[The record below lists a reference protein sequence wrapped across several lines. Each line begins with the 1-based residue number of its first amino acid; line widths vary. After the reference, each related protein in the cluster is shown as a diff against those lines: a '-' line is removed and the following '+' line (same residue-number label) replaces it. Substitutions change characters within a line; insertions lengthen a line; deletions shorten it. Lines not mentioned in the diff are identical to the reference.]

1 VTFLKIGW
9 KSVAWSAAALLLL
22 LSIPTKLVVVTLFL
36 LMVPVVVLYT
46 ILKPASFALHLVGIG
61 IVAYLMLGSYS
72 LISLTFGLFFLIP
85 SVAMGHMYKK
95 HLSARTIITATS
107 LIVLA
112 QLLVELVV
120 FSVQYDMDLSS
131 ELSTLFEEGLAQ
143 LQTSASGALL
153 PADWAQTTAATL
165 GDAITKMLPALL
177 MLTSFLLAAVAHIFT
192 RQSLKL
198 IGVVAPAMTPMKN
211 WRLPRSLIFFYL
223 IAVIITI
230 SVSPD
235 SGGFWSL
242 SAFNA
247 VPVLRFAFTAQAI
260 AFFFYLAD
268 AKKWPRVAPVLIAVP
283 LLLFPQTF
291 YLIGLIDTAFPLR
304 KFLVRK

>member
-1 VTFLKIGW
+1 MKIGW

-46 ILKPASFALHLVGIG
+46 VLKPASFALHLIGIG
-61 IVAYLMLGSYS
+61 IAAYLLLGTYS
-72 LISLTFGLFFLIP
+72 LVSLTFGLFFLIP
-85 SVAMGHMYKK
+85 SIVMGHMYKK

-107 LIVLA
+107 LILLA
-112 QLLVELVV
+112 QLLVELVI

-131 ELSTLFEEGLAQ
+131 QLSTLFEEGLLQ

-153 PADWAQTTAATL
+153 PADWAHTTAASL
-165 GDAITKMLPALL
+165 SDAITKMLPSLL
-177 MLTSFLLAAVAHIFT
+177 VLTSFLLAAIGHIFT

-223 IAVIITI
+223 IAIIITI

-235 SGGFWSL
+235 SGSFWSL

-268 AKKWPRVAPVLIAVP
+268 AKKWPRIVPILIAVP
-283 LLLFPQTF
+283 LVMFPQTF

-304 KFLVRK
+304 KYFVK